1 MGLGITVQKGRDRGG
16 GGGGHGGGC
25 VGLTAINDEGTGPKG
40 VDCKGSCG
48 W

>member
-1 MGLGITVQKGRDRGG
+1 MGLGITVQKGRDR